1 MSKSD
6 TPITQQKLERV
17 RRPQGRPP
25 YDDVL
30 TPMEWRVLHAAQ
42 HGSTNKAIALSLGIS
57 ADGIKYH
64 MANILGKLNLP
75 NKRALKTWFQ
85 APRNSA
91 LAQGGH
97 GSGNEDSLEVE
108 DMTNKIDSVA
118 AVKSLGQVSRTVRSL
133 EESIEFYQQK
143 LGIPHL
149 YSFGNLGFFDL
160 AGSRLFLNET
170 TQPNEDESILYFD
183 VEDIIKTC
191 AALEKAGVEITNQPH
206 LIHTH
211 EDGTEEW
218 MAFLNDPEGRSL
230 GLMSRAKNS
239 S

>member
-1 MSKSD
+1 
-6 TPITQQKLERV
+6 
-17 RRPQGRPP
+17 
-25 YDDVL
+25 
-30 TPMEWRVLHAAQ
+30 MEWRVLHAAQ
-42 HGSTNKAIALSLGIS
+42 HGSTNTAIASSLGIS
-57 ADGIKYH
+57 ADGVKYH

-91 LAQGGH
+91 LAQSGH
-97 GSGNEDSLEVE
+97 VLDYGDAQEGKAMS
-108 DMTNKIDSVA
+108 NKIDSVA

-133 EESIEFYQQK
+133 EESIDFYQQK
-143 LGIPHL
+143 LGIPYL
-149 YSFGNLGFFDL
+149 YSFGSLGFLDI

-170 TQPNEDESILYFD
+170 KELNKDESILYFKVD
-183 VEDIIKTC
+183 DIVKTC
-191 AALEKAGVEITNQPH
+191 TSLEKGGVEITNQPH

-230 GLMSRAKNS
+230 GLMSTGEFPN
-239 S
+239 